1 MTFAEYYKKV
11 QEIFFDAGK
20 SIYGELPEEEVNML
34 LKQIEKREPLK
45 F

>member
-11 QEIFFDAGK
+11 QEI
-20 SIYGELPEEEVNML
+20 LPEEEVNML

>member
-11 QEIFFDAGK
+11 QDIFIDTFK
-20 SIYGELPEEEVNML
+20 SIYGELPEEEANML